1 MADRI
6 KVFYKPVGG
15 ERELREIPNTLEAMQ
30 ELVGGYIEAVKI
42 CTDLV
47 LICHEEGRVLGLEPN
62 PFLGYDF
69 RGDWFICGV
78 DGDEFTDVPGDFVY
92 CTAGGKGT

>member
-15 ERELREIPNTLEAMQ
+15 H
-30 ELVGGYIEAVKI
+30 IEAVKI

-69 RGDWFICGV
+69 RGDWFLCGV
-78 DGDEFTDVPGDFVY
+78 DGDEFADVPGNFVY
-92 CTAGGKGT
+92 CTAGGEGT